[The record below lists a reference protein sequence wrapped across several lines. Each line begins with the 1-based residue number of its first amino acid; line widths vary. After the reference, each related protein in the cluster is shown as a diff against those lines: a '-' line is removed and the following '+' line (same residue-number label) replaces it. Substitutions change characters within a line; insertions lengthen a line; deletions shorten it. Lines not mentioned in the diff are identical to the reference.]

1 MNGQKK
7 KKKDKKVSTD
17 PVRTTEEEMKEA
29 GL

>member
-7 KKKDKKVSTD
+7 KKDEKVSMD